1 VVHIR
6 AITVTLEF
14 QLAEDVTPT
23 HLAQRVTEACAV
35 YGALRPGESVL
46 EPTTRNVYI
55 VTNVPTPNLFD
66 A

>member
-1 VVHIR
+1 MVHIR

-14 QLAEDVTPT
+14 QLAEDVTPA
-23 HLAQRVTEACAV
+23 HLAQRVTEACAA

-46 EPTTRNVYI
+46 EPTTRTVYI
-55 VTNVPTPNLFD
+55 VTNVPAPNPLD